1 MYFITITNIT
11 DSIAKSMSFITKMS
25 CSYDNRFKRYEFR
38 GSKQKHYKF
47 IGLFKELAKLYKGE
61 IYDWVGVD
69 KYSQNIY
76 REIN

>member
-11 DSIAKSMSFITKMS
+11 DRVAKSMSFISRMS
-25 CSYDNRFKRYEFR
+25 CFYDSRFKRYEFR

-61 IYDWVGVD
+61 IYDWVGENI
-69 KYSQNIY
+69 YSQNIY
-76 REIN
+76 TKIN